1 MLRYYFAAIFG
12 GIALFALLAALVGG
26 VVWWIALLGVFG
38 SAVVVFG
45 IDALVA
51 VCVRLYP
58 EPKVDP
64 FGGYFAARRWER
76 RFYVRLGIRHWKD
89 RIPEM
94 GGLLAH
100 FPKKHVAD
108 RHDNAYLLKFLRETC
123 YAEVMHLLSIPAGF
137 LVLLL
142 FCVPHYHVLWFG
154 LPVAVINAV
163 LQILPVLTQRYV
175 RPFLVA
181 AYRRNKAL
189 AAREAK
195 EKTEE

>member
-1 MLRYYFAAIFG
+1 MLRYYLIAIFG
-12 GIALFALLAALVGG
+12 GIALFTLLAIFVGG
-26 VVWWIALLGVFG
+26 AVWWIALAGVFG
-38 SAVVVFG
+38 SAVAVFG

-51 VCVRLYP
+51 VLVRLYP
-58 EPKVDP
+58 EEKIDP
-64 FGGYFAARRWER
+64 FGGFFAARRWER
-76 RFYVRLGIRHWKD
+76 KLYVRLGVRRWKD

-123 YAEVMHLLSIPAGF
+123 YAEVMHLWSIPAGF

-142 FCVPHYHVLWFG
+142 FFVPHYSVLWFG

-163 LQILPVLTQRYV
+163 LQTLPVITQRYV

-181 AYRRNKAL
+181 TYRRNERL
-189 AAREAK
+189 AAREAQNEAK
-195 EKTEE
+195 E